1 MKAIVLGTSAS
12 TPAKDRNLSAVLI
25 SFNGRNFL
33 FDCPEGTQRQIMQS
47 SASFMKVDFVFL
59 SHFHADH
66 VLGLPGLLAT
76 MEMLE
81 RQEILKIFG
90 PKGVEGKVE
99 LGLKLAGLK
108 LGFEVECIELKNGIV
123 LKEKDFQV
131 KAIPLKHDTPCFGFV
146 LEEIKARGK
155 FNREKALKLG
165 IPEGPLW
172 GKLQDWKSI
181 KVKGKTF
188 KPEQV
193 MDVGKGKK
201 ARKIAVI
208 SDTLESY
215 NAKELNEVDLLIH
228 EASFLESTK
237 EKALERKHCTALQA
251 AKIAKKARVGKL
263 VLFHLSTR
271 HHKEIA
277 KIEEEAR
284 KEFQNTV
291 IAKDL
296 QEFEVKY

>member
-12 TPAKDRNLSAVLI
+12 TPAKDRNLSSVLV

-81 RQEILKIFG
+81 RQEVLKIFG
-90 PKGVEGKVE
+90 PEGIEKKVE
-99 LGLKLAGLK
+99 LALKLAGLK
-108 LGFEVECIELKNGIV
+108 LGFEVECNELKSGIV
-123 LKEKDFQV
+123 LKEKNFQV

-146 LEEIKARGK
+146 FEELKPEGK
-155 FNREKALKLG
+155 FNRQKAIALG

-172 GKLQDWKSI
+172 GKLQDGKSV
-181 KVKGKTF
+181 KVSGKTF

-193 MDVGKGKK
+193 LEKGKGKK

-208 SDTLESY
+208 SDTLATY
-215 NAKELNEVDLLIH
+215 NAKELQNSDLLIH
-228 EASFLESTK
+228 EASFLESTI

-251 AKIAKKARVGKL
+251 AIIAKKAKVGKL

-271 HHKEIA
+271 HQKEIA

-284 KEFQNTV
+284 QEFANSIV
-291 IAKDL
+291 AKDL
-296 QEFEVKY
+296 MEFEVKN